1 MTGKDIGKVAD
12 ILHKIRNCIPSI
24 NMIGGSCGLFLQNK
38 TQEFHDVDVI
48 VPNIDDIDLPY
59 QEIPLTRDKKRLNRT
74 KKYLIDDI
82 KFDFIENKQSSFNY
96 KIIDGLKVEPFD
108 IILKERERIGTFIAK
123 EYDEI
128 ENKFLK

>member
-1 MTGKDIGKVAD
+1 MTGKDIKKVAD

-38 TQEFHDVDVI
+38 TEEFHDVDVI
-48 VPNIDDIDLPY
+48 VPNIDDIELPY
-59 QEIPLTRDKKRLNRT
+59 QEVPLTHNKKRLNRT

-82 KFDFIENKQSSFNY
+82 KFDFIEDKQSSFNY

-108 IILKERERIGTFIAK
+108 IILKERKEVGEFIAK
-123 EYDEI
+123 EYGEV

>member
-1 MTGKDIGKVAD
+1 MTGKDIEKVAD
-12 ILHKIRNCIPSI
+12 ILYKIRNCIPSI

-108 IILKERERIGTFIAK
+108 IILKEREGIGTFIAK
-123 EYDEI
+123 EYGEV